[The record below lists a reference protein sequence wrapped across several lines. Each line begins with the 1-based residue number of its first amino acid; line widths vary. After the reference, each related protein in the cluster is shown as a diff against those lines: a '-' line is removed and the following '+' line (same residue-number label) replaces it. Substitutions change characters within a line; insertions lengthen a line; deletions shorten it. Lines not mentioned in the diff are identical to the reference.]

1 MSAALNAFVR
11 QDLARPA
18 LPEVVRAAREV
29 ASRLHGVAVLFYGS
43 VLRTGDLDGLVDFY
57 VLTDDVAGRGLAGW
71 ASRVLWPDISFQ
83 EVRVGDRIVRAKVA
97 TMPLSRFASA
107 ASGRHLDTTIWTRFV
122 QPSALIWAADAAV
135 HEQTVRAVAAA
146 AITAARFAAVL
157 GPLAA
162 AGPAFWEALFR
173 ETYNTELR
181 VERPGRE
188 RDIVAHDPDRYA
200 RLLRLAWDAAGIA
213 YADDAD
219 ILRPVVSTGECVR
232 LMQAWLARHR
242 AGKLIN
248 AARLIKAAFLLE
260 GAGRYAVWKINRHTG
275 LSIPVTR
282 RIEHHPVL
290 SAPGVLWKVW
300 RAPSAPR

>member
-1 MSAALNAFVR
+1 MALNAFVR
-11 QDLARPA
+11 QDLARSA
-18 LPEVVRAAREV
+18 VPEVVEAARQI
-29 ASRLHGVAVLFYGS
+29 AARLNGVAVLFYGS

-83 EVRVGDRIVRAKVA
+83 EVRIGNRTVRAKVA

-107 ASGRHLDTTIWTRFV
+107 ASGVHLDTTIWTRFV
-122 QPSALIWAADAAV
+122 QPSALIWAANASV
-135 HEQTVRAVAAA
+135 HEAVVRAVASAGV
-146 AITAARFAAVL
+146 TAARFAAVL
-157 GPLAA
+157 GPVAA
-162 AGPAFWEALFR
+162 PETDFWEALFR

-188 RDIVAHDPDRYA
+188 RDIVAHDPERYA
-200 RLLRLAWDAAGIA
+200 RLLRLAWDDAGIA
-213 YADDAD
+213 FSDVVGTV
-219 ILRPVVSTGECVR
+219 RPLVPEGECVR
-232 LMQAWLARHR
+232 LMRAWSARHR
-242 AGKLIN
+242 IGKLLN
-248 AARLIKAAFLLE
+248 AARLVKAAFMLE

-275 LSIPVTR
+275 LDIPVTR

-300 RAPSAPR
+300 RASSAAR